1 MVEPQTF
8 AALVRSRRRFVRE
21 FLDWAAEH
29 EASGRSLRLEHRDDV
44 VRCQSIIGLFETPW
58 WAVCVYSCFDS
69 CLGARVAAADFRRPA
84 SAWEARRALADLD
97 LPPGSVQHHRGQI
110 GRKRSKRS
118 LQSVCEH
125 ASELE
130 STLCDPGSSFDERFR
145 TLRSM
150 RIEDWGRTTSF
161 DALVRAGVLEI
172 GGRGYRPTFAYLRDS
187 TGPTAGFRKI
197 WGCEV
202 RASNADACESLLRTW
217 TERWHETVRA
227 TGARWSGR
235 AYDSGDLE
243 NALCVY
249 QERQSVG
256 APTTEPKTTC

>member
-21 FLDWAAEH
+21 FLDWAAER
-29 EASGRSLRLEHRDDV
+29 EASGRSLRLERRDDV
-44 VRCQSIIGLFETPW
+44 VRCQSIIGLFESPW

-69 CLGARVAAADFRRPA
+69 CVGARVAAADFRRPP
-84 SAWEARRALADLD
+84 SAREARRALADLD

-110 GRKRSKRS
+110 GRERSKRS

-125 ASELE
+125 ASDLK
-130 STLCDPGSSFDERFR
+130 STLCATGSSFDERFR
-145 TLRSM
+145 ALRSM
-150 RIEDWGRTTSF
+150 RIVDWGRTTSF
-161 DALVRAGVLEI
+161 DALVRSGMLEI
-172 GGRGYRPTFAYLRDS
+172 GGREYRPNSAYLRDS
-187 TGPTAGFRKI
+187 TGPRAGFGKI
-197 WGCEV
+197 WGFEV
-202 RASNADACESLLRTW
+202 RASNAEACESLLRTW
-217 TERWHETVRA
+217 TERWHETVRT

-249 QERQSVG
+249 QERRSVD
-256 APTTEPKTTC
+256 APARQREARC